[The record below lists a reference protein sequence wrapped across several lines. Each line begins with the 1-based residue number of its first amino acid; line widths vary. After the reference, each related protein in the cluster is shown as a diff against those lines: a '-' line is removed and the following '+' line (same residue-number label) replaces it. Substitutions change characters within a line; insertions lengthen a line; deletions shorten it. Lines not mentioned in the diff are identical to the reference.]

1 MTGIISSAWMVPWF
15 PDRRNM
21 RRSKKTDGAEW
32 SQLRAVNVS
41 KRFGSGPLVLSDV
54 SFSVRRGDFLCV
66 LGPSGCGKSTLLDII
81 AGFERP
87 TAGRVSFDEN
97 EIKGPGPDRV
107 VVFQDISN
115 ALFPWLTV
123 RENVEFGLKAVATPQ
138 ERRRLSDEAIALV
151 NLGGHDGKFPS
162 ELSGG
167 MKQRAQ
173 IARGI
178 VMNPDILLMDEPFA
192 ALDAFTRRNL
202 QLELRALWART
213 GKTIVFITHDIA
225 EALTL
230 ATDIIVLS
238 EGPGSKIRQKFKPA
252 LGKSV
257 EPTSRKWIAAYE
269 KVASSIE
276 GVEKH

>member
-1 MTGIISSAWMVPWF
+1 
-15 PDRRNM
+15 M
-21 RRSKKTDGAEW
+21 RRSGRSIGAGW

-41 KRFGSGPLVLSDV
+41 KRFGSGPWILTDV
-54 SFSVRRGDFLCV
+54 TFSVRKGDFLCV
-66 LGPSGCGKSTLLDII
+66 LGPSGSGKSTLLDII
-81 AGFERP
+81 AGFEPP
-87 TAGRVSFDEN
+87 TTGQVSLDDDG
-97 EIKGPGPDRV
+97 IIGPGPDRV

-123 RENVEFGLKAVATPQ
+123 RENIEFGLRAHKTRE
-138 ERRRLSDEAIALV
+138 ERRKVSDEAIALV
-151 NLGGHDGKFPS
+151 NLGGHEGKFPS

-167 MKQRAQ
+167 MKQRTQ

-178 VMNPDILLMDEPFA
+178 VMNPEILLMDEPFA

-213 GKTIVFITHDIA
+213 GKTIIFITHDIG

-238 EGPGSKIRQKFKPA
+238 EGPSAKIRQSFRPELGDSVKPTDRA
-252 LGKSV
+252 WS
-257 EPTSRKWIAAYE
+257 AAYE
-269 KVASSIE
+269 KIAASIE
-276 GVEKH
+276 GAQEHS

>member
-1 MTGIISSAWMVPWF
+1 MRSA
-15 PDRRNM
+15 R
-21 RRSKKTDGAEW
+21 KTTGAEW
-32 SQLRAVNVS
+32 TQLRAVNVS
-41 KRFGSGPLVLSDV
+41 KRFGSGPWVLTDI
-54 SFSVRRGDFLCV
+54 SFSVRKGDFLCV
-66 LGPSGCGKSTLLDII
+66 LGPSGCGKSTLLDMI

-87 TAGRVSFDEN
+87 TSGLVGFDDD

-123 RENVEFGLKAVATPQ
+123 RENIEFGLKAEKAPKD
-138 ERRRLSDEAIALV
+138 RRRLSDEAIALV
-151 NLGGHDGKFPS
+151 NLGGHEGKFPS

-167 MKQRAQ
+167 MKQRVQ

-178 VMNPDILLMDEPFA
+178 VMSPDILLMDEPFA

-213 GKTIVFITHDIA
+213 GKTIVFITHDIG

-238 EGPGSKIRQKFKPA
+238 EGPGAKIRQKFRPELDKSTKP
-252 LGKSV
+252 
-257 EPTSRKWIAAYE
+257 TDRKWSAAYE
-269 KVASSIE
+269 RIASSIE
-276 GVEKH
+276 GTEQQR